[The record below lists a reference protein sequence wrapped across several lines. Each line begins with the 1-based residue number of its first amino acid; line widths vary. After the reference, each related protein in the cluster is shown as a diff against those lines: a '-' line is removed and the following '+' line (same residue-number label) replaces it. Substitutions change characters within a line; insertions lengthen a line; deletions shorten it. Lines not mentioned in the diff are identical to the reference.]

1 MRVHTTVAIPTPRT
15 EEPHGWRRPA
25 GILSGAAQWLSHLVS
40 RRFTP
45 SLSRPIYLPLAC
57 AGIFLLALGVRTLH
71 WQDSYS
77 ELAQKGQWMANHARH
92 YKTEAR
98 RMLKEGGI
106 LFPREAVDPGD
117 ARLILHPPGYAAF
130 IAGVFSVAGDSDFA
144 LTLAQ
149 IIFDAISAVLIFMI
163 AAEFF
168 NYAVATIA
176 GVLASLS
183 PHFAHYSLWTS
194 PDTLCVLPILAAV
207 YLTIK
212 TIRRPRLL
220 TIIAAGAMVGV
231 SCWLRA
237 NALLLAPFLA
247 VAVSLLIE
255 RGRRLRFSAAL
266 IGATVLVVSPITIRN
281 WVLFH
286 HLIPI
291 SIAGGENLL
300 VGIADFDKENRFG
313 MPASDA
319 EVGPKE
325 AVWYNRPDY
334 ARSLWLPD
342 GVERDQARFTR
353 GLEVIRANPRW
364 YAGAVLQRAFF
375 MLRYNEYG
383 RHTDWPFSTC
393 NVPIVAAEPA
403 AMHLQSNSVDNQPEW
418 SGSLKDLSVEGSAF
432 VSPYADVVADQG
444 SQILR
449 ITADD
454 SQFGDQFATTPIAV
468 TPGSDYLLRLH
479 AATERRSAAV
489 KVTSSDLRI
498 ALASEIVAGNMSSV
512 KLRSGLE
519 GTDKTEPPI
528 DSVRDRL
535 AVIQIMF
542 AAGDRSDVRVVIS
555 NNGTSSDRSV
565 IEVGQIELFRLG
577 ETPYRWT
584 RYPRSVIRG
593 IQKNLFKT
601 NVMLPLVIVGALLL
615 IAARKG
621 AALVVLLAVPAY
633 YIVAQSPLSTE
644 YRYILPIHYFLFVL
658 VAVTL
663 TALVAAI
670 THGSRRTLMWSAPG
684 ARGRVRND
692 GLIGG
697 T

>member
-1 MRVHTTVAIPTPRT
+1 MRVHTTVAIPTPET
-15 EEPHGWRRPA
+15 EKLHGWRRLR
-25 GILSGAAQWLSHLVS
+25 GILSGAAQWLSEIVS
-40 RRFTP
+40 CRSTS
-45 SLSRPIYLPLAC
+45 SLSRPVHLPLVC
-57 AGIFLLALGVRTLH
+57 AGIFLLALGVRALH
-71 WQDSYS
+71 WQDSYW

-106 LFPREAVDPGD
+106 LFPRDAVDPGD
-117 ARLILHPPGYAAF
+117 ARLILHPPGYPAF
-130 IAGVFSVAGDSDFA
+130 IAGVFAVTGDSDFA
-144 LTLAQ
+144 VTLAQ

-168 NYAVATIA
+168 NYAVASIA

-207 YLTIK
+207 YLTVK

-220 TIIAAGAMVGV
+220 TIMAAGAMVGV

-266 IGATVLVVSPITIRN
+266 IGATVLMVSPITIRN

-313 MPASDA
+313 MPASDT

-334 ARSLWLPD
+334 AGSLWLPD

-353 GLEVIRANPRW
+353 GLEVIKANPRW

-375 MLRYNEYG
+375 MLRYNEFG
-383 RHTDWPFSTC
+383 RHRDWPFSTC
-393 NVPIVAAEPA
+393 NAPIVAAEPA
-403 AMHLQSNSVDNQPEW
+403 VLHLQSNSDYQPEW
-418 SGSLKDLSVEGSAF
+418 SSSLKDLSVEESAI
-432 VSPYADVVADQG
+432 VSPYAHVVADSG
-444 SQILR
+444 NQILR

-479 AATERRSAAV
+479 AAAEPRCAAV

-498 ALASEIVAGNMSSV
+498 ALASEIVAGAASSV
-512 KLRSGLE
+512 KLTKGLE
-519 GTDKTEPPI
+519 GTDKTEAPI
-528 DSVRDRL
+528 DSARDRL
-535 AVIQIMF
+535 AVVPVVF

-555 NNGTSSDRSV
+555 NNGASSDRSV
-565 IEVGQIELFRLG
+565 IEVGRIELFRLG

-601 NVMLPLVIVGALLL
+601 NTMLPLVIAGALLL
-615 IAARKG
+615 VAARKG

-644 YRYILPIHYFLFVL
+644 YRYILPIHYFLFVF

-670 THGSRRTLMWSAPG
+670 THGSRRTLIWSAQG
-684 ARGRVRND
+684 ARGRVRNES
-692 GLIGG
+692 LIGG
-697 T
+697 A